1 MINKA
6 PLFTWRPDHPILE
19 ETNLQDGTD
28 DGIEAE
34 FGPDNLFEYDG
45 YSDDSEIFDQG
56 SHEWIDENDRG
67 FSSNEPFQ
75 NVDELALNKDD
86 PGHYTI
92 NWDNYEESHDE
103 RDFF

>member
-45 YSDDSEIFDQG
+45 YSDDSKIFDQG
-56 SHEWIDENDRG
+56 SHEWIDENDRN
-67 FSSNEPFQ
+67 FSSDEPFQ
-75 NVDELALNKDD
+75 NVD
-86 PGHYTI
+86 
-92 NWDNYEESHDE
+92 
-103 RDFF
+103 